1 MKLGRPRTHIQVVS
15 SLDPATPST
24 HPTPQDL
31 SSGLVA
37 MADVAMAFHRS
48 GRVAMA
54 FYGSGHNPKPLW
66 QIEAKANQERH
77 DEHEQRRGRHDGERT
92 VRPRSARAWE
102 GVAWRRQLVGLMPL
116 VQAT

>member
-24 HPTPQDL
+24 HPSPQDL

-37 MADVAMAFHRS
+37 MAD
-48 GRVAMA
+48 VAMA

-116 VQAT
+116 VRAT